1 MGSRYP
7 SRPILTPLRRTALGL
22 LTAVLLSGNGAAQV
36 DWEPVPPERMLA
48 IDTTKG
54 RLLIEMRPDL
64 APQSVARVM
73 LLAREHVYDGLQIH
87 RVVPNFVAQTGNPN
101 NRDGGVSTHPNL
113 PPEFVFRFKPGGS
126 EVMATTANDTVSGFF
141 GSVPFQAVSLAE
153 GSRRSDGL
161 VRGWGA
167 YCPGVAGMGRQAA
180 RDTGNSEIFFM
191 LEASRNLDHDY
202 SVWGRVV
209 DGFPLLLTLAAGSP
223 PAQPDLMTRVR
234 VLADLPA
241 AERPGVSLPSRAALA
256 VLIARARTAKG
267 ADFSVCDV
275 EVPARVTPP
284 RQN

>member
-1 MGSRYP
+1 VK
-7 SRPILTPLRRTALGL
+7 PLHLTALGL
-22 LTAVLLSGNGAAQV
+22 VAACVLSGRGAAQG
-36 DWEPVPPERMLA
+36 DWEAVAPERILA

-54 RLLIEMRPDL
+54 RLLVEMRPDL

-73 LLAREHVYDGLQIH
+73 LLARERVYDGLQFH
-87 RVVPNFVAQTGNPN
+87 RVVPNFVVQTGNPN
-101 NRDGGVSTHPNL
+101 NRDGGVSAHANL
-113 PPEFVFRFKPGGS
+113 PPEFVFRFKPGGG
-126 EVMATTANDTVSGFF
+126 EVMATTANDTVAGFF
-141 GSVPFQAVSLAE
+141 GSVPFQGVSLVE

-202 SVWGRVV
+202 SAWGRII
-209 DGFPLLLTLAAGSP
+209 DGFPVLLALATGSP

-241 AERPGVSLPSRAALA
+241 AERPVVSLPSRTALSA
-256 VLIARARTAKG
+256 IIARARTAKG

-275 EVPARVTPP
+275 DVPARVTPP
-284 RQN
+284 RGQAR